1 MLRWIFW
8 LLLLIL
14 PSLTAFAYE
23 GDYVWEEKFKEALPL
38 ANSGN
43 TEAQYDVGEMYERG
57 RGVNKDMA
65 QAFKWYLKSAEQ
77 GNTKGAFRAGLA
89 YLKGEGVEKNLDE
102 ALKWLEKS
110 AEKSY
115 ERANYYLG
123 VMYEKGE
130 GVPVNLTRALTYYKK
145 AFNSGYA
152 PANERIS
159 EVKKAIEE
167 EERVRIARAEAEAR
181 RQLARQQEA
190 RSQAKVQKV
199 TSKPPLTTK
208 ELLLKGGWNKN
219 NRPAEFLP
227 SKISNCR
234 ESGITIE
241 CLSDEVKRNV
251 GSADITYKT
260 KAIIYSI
267 DDDGKF
273 KISYRNN
280 VTDVKTVDSSS
291 GVKIPVKEGWQDADH
306 ILECEIQPNDT
317 VSCTKDKIRRL
328 SFTRK

>member
-14 PSLTAFAYE
+14 PTLAAHAYQ

-57 RGVNKDMA
+57 RGVNRNMK
-65 QAFKWYLKSAEQ
+65 QAFHWYLKAAEQ
-77 GNTKGAFRAGLA
+77 GNTKGAFRTGLC
-89 YLKGEGVEKNLDE
+89 YLKGEGVAKNLE
-102 ALKWLEKS
+102 KALKWFQKS

-145 AFNSGYA
+145 AYSSGYA
-152 PANERIS
+152 PAHERIAD
-159 EVKKAIEE
+159 VKMAIAEE
-167 EERVRIARAEAEAR
+167 ARLRAERAEAEAR
-181 RQLARQQEA
+181 KQLARQREA
-190 RSQAKVQKV
+190 RSRIRSV
-199 TSKPPLTTK
+199 SRKPPLTTK
-208 ELLLKGGWNKN
+208 EVLLKGGWNKR

-227 SKISNCR
+227 SKITNCR
-234 ESGITIE
+234 ETGINIE
-241 CLSDEVKRNV
+241 CMSNEVKRNV

-260 KAIIYSI
+260 KAVIYSI
-267 DDDGKF
+267 DDGGSF

-280 VTDVKTVDSSS
+280 VTKVKALDTSS
-291 GVKIPVKEGWQDADH
+291 GVKIPVKKGWQDADH
-306 ILECEIQPNDT
+306 ILECEMQSNEL
-317 VSCTKDKIRRL
+317 VSCTKDKIRKL
-328 SFTRK
+328 NFTRK